1 MLARRHFLS
10 LAPFGT
16 VLRRPVGVGEG
27 GTADVSDQTLR
38 DLLRAIE
45 QIRMELQLQRTFTEL
60 DAVREPQKQFLKT
73 SGKFPDFI
81 DVGIDVWFRVY
92 DWHLKWQQPLQIG
105 RDTSGRY
112 TMAVMATTLVM
123 RPDVPPNFVS
133 IPYDNK

>member
-16 VLRRPVGVGEG
+16 VLGRTVGDREA
-27 GTADVSDQTLR
+27 GTADITDQTMR
-38 DLLRAIE
+38 DLVRAVE
-45 QIRMELQLQRTFTEL
+45 QIRTELQVQRTFTEL

-81 DVGIDVWFRVY
+81 DVGIDVWYRVY
-92 DWHLKWQQPLQIG
+92 DWHMKWQQPPQLG
-105 RDTSGRY
+105 RDASGRY
-112 TMAVMATTLVM
+112 TMMVMGTTLVM
-123 RPDVPPNFVS
+123 RPDALPNYVG

>member
-16 VLRRPVGVGEG
+16 VFGRTVEDREG
-27 GTADVSDQTLR
+27 GTADVSDQTAR
-38 DLLRAIE
+38 DLVRAVE
-45 QIRMELQLQRTFTEL
+45 QIRNELQVHRSFTEL
-60 DAVREPQKQFLKT
+60 DAVREAQKLFLKT

-81 DVGIDVWFRVY
+81 DVGMDVWYRAY

-105 RDTSGRY
+105 RDASGRY
-112 TMAVMATTLVM
+112 TMTVMTTTLIM
-123 RPDVPPNFVS
+123 RPDALPNFVS

>member
-1 MLARRHFLS
+1 MA
-10 LAPFGT
+10 AG
-16 VLRRPVGVGEG
+16 
-27 GTADVSDQTLR
+27 DVSHVR
-38 DLLRAIE
+38 DSAGFHEVVE
-45 QIRMELQLQRTFTEL
+45 QII
-60 DAVREPQKQFLKT
+60 A
-73 SGKFPDFI
+73 GFI

>member
-1 MLARRHFLS
+1 MLARRRFLS

-16 VLRRPVGVGEG
+16 VLGPTVGAGEG
-27 GTADVSDQTLR
+27 GTPEVNDQTVQNLV
-38 DLLRAIE
+38 RAVE
-45 QIRMELQLQRTFTEL
+45 QIRTEIQVQRTFTEL
-60 DAVREPQKQFLKT
+60 DAVREPQKQYLKT

-92 DWHLKWQQPLQIG
+92 DWHLKWQQPVQIG
-105 RDTSGRY
+105 RDASGRY

-123 RPDVPPNFVS
+123 RPDALPNFVS